1 MSEYTYSIS
10 PDIFRMYPGYV
21 RGVVI
26 AHGVHNGFSPDG
38 LVEMLRQA
46 EESVRGRLAGSLPQI
61 RRQTG

>member
-46 EESVRGRLAGSLPQI
+46 EESVRGRLTI
-61 RRQTG
+61 